1 MRLLTPV
8 FMSMLLFSACAG
20 DGDAECSAQTD
31 CGATNAPC
39 DGCAGEGD
47 QLCLAGVCEEAGEV
61 ATSLNIGILRI
72 EPRQLEV
79 PSLTWAAADAVGP
92 TGELS
97 CSEVLSDSG
106 VELNVLSA
114 GFKNLS
120 GGSQHTDVTV
130 GRVPEG
136 SVLLVLEGK
145 DDSGGDGA
153 VIATACE
160 GPFDASGEQVDLE
173 LVTLSGE

>member
-1 MRLLTPV
+1 MV
-8 FMSMLLFSACAG
+8 AACAG
-20 DGDAECSAQTD
+20 DGDAECAAQAD
-31 CGATNAPC
+31 CGATSAPC
-39 DGCAGEGD
+39 DGCLGEGD
-47 QLCLAGVCEEAGEV
+47 QLCLDGVCEAAGEV
-61 ATSLNIGILRI
+61 TTTLNISILRI
-72 EPRQLEV
+72 DPRQLEV
-79 PSLTWAAADAVGP
+79 PSLTWAAVDAVGP
-92 TGELS
+92 TGELTCGS
-97 CSEVLSDSG
+97 LLSANGLSGQG

-136 SVLLVLEGK
+136 SVLLFLEGK

-153 VIATACE
+153 VIASACE
-160 GPFDASGEQVDLE
+160 GPFDATGTQVDLE